1 MKQEQEHE
9 KSEKETPVT
18 EETAEATV
26 EQKPEETED
35 QELTQEN
42 NPAEAE
48 IERLHAELQDL
59 QNRYLRVQA
68 DFDNFR
74 KRSRQEK
81 EELSQYATMRLIQE
95 LLPVIDNFQL
105 AMNAQ
110 TDDVDTLK
118 KGIDM
123 VWRQLQQILE
133 KEGLF
138 RMETVG
144 QPFDPNV
151 HEAVMQVEAT
161 EEFPS
166 GTIVE
171 ELRSGYKLKE
181 KVIRAAMVKVAQ

>member
-1 MKQEQEHE
+1 MTNEQERMQKE
-9 KSEKETPVT
+9 AEPATEQESTVSADEETPAEKEDARL
-18 EETAEATV
+18 EGDAT
-26 EQKPEETED
+26 Q
-35 QELTQEN
+35 
-42 NPAEAE
+42 AE
-48 IERLHAELQDL
+48 IERLNAEYQEL

-105 AMNAQ
+105 AMHAQ
-110 TDDVDTLK
+110 TEDVETLK

-133 KEGLF
+133 KEGLS

-151 HEAVMQVEAT
+151 HEAVMQVEAS
-161 EEFPS
+161 EEFPP
-166 GTIVE
+166 GTVVE